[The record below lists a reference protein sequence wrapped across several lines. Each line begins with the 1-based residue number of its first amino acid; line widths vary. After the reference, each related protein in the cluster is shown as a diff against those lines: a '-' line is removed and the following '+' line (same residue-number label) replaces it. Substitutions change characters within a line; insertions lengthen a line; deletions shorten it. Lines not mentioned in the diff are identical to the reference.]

1 LFSILLFFFIA
12 HLGFAEVI
20 KEIKTEEKVVFI
32 TLDACETKTPSY
44 LDKRITE
51 FLVREKVPFTLFVSG
66 KFILRNWEELKEL
79 YKTGLVSIQNHS
91 FNHYL
96 HMESLKEE
104 EIIREVK
111 ETERLIQTLTGKKPI
126 FFRFPA
132 GNYDERALKIVES
145 LGYKVVHWTFP
156 SGDPDPRI
164 TPEKLTNWVL
174 QNVRPGAILIFH
186 ANHRGYSTPY
196 ALPKIIKALR
206 EKGYSFGRIEN
217 YLMVELN

>member
-1 LFSILLFFFIA
+1 MFRVILLFFLLA
-12 HLGFAEVI
+12 HLGFTEVI

-44 LDKRITE
+44 LDKRITD

-79 YKTGLVSIQNHS
+79 YKTGLISIQNHS

-111 ETERLIQTLTGKKPI
+111 ETEQLIQALTGKKPI

-186 ANHRGYSTPY
+186 ANHRGYATPY
-196 ALPKIIKALR
+196 ALPRIIKALR
-206 EKGYSFGRIEN
+206 EKGYSFGRIED
-217 YLMVELN
+217 YL

>member
-1 LFSILLFFFIA
+1 MFRVILFFFLLA

-44 LDKRITE
+44 LDKRITD

-79 YKTGLVSIQNHS
+79 YKTGLISIQNHS

-111 ETERLIQTLTGKKPI
+111 ETEQLIQALTGKKPI

-174 QNVRPGAILIFH
+174 QNVRPGVILIFH
-186 ANHRGYSTPY
+186 ANHRGYATPY
-196 ALPKIIKALR
+196 ALPRIIKALR
-206 EKGYSFGRIEN
+206 EKGYSFGRIED
-217 YLMVELN
+217 YL